1 MMSANK
7 LANFINDKMTAAV
20 KGVMLT
26 RDNTGKYYFFG
37 KYIVINSKNIYKV
50 YCLEND
56 SVIDFYN
63 LKNATAWCVFDNTG
77 NYSDARRIHYLD
89 LKLSSIDL
97 DIAIHKNK
105 LKALKNASTSLI
117 YITKL
122 QEDVYKRK
130 LVLLELSNH
139 INKSRKIQDNNFNA
153 KAYKIKR
160 IR

>member
-1 MMSANK
+1 MSANK
-7 LANFINDKMTAAV
+7 LANFINDEMSSTV
-20 KGVMLT
+20 REVLLT
-26 RDNTGKYYFFG
+26 RDNSGKYYFFG
-37 KYIVINSKNIYKV
+37 KYIVVNNKNIYKV

-56 SVIDFYN
+56 NVIDFYN
-63 LKNATAWCVFDNTG
+63 LKNATAWCVLDNTG
-77 NYSDARRIHYLD
+77 NYSDAHRIHYLD

-97 DIAIHKNK
+97 DIAIHKSK
-105 LKALKNASTSLI
+105 LKALRNAPTSLI

-139 INKSRKIQDNNFNA
+139 INKSRKIQDNSFNT
-153 KAYKIKR
+153 KASKIKH